1 MRLAFL
7 PPSSRYGP
15 SRSLNLDLQVPF
27 LSPDTYAMGEG
38 GYRQIN
44 KTLNACAFDDYLN
57 MQQSRLPKLL
67 DVEELSPRVIRVL
80 GQNAGKVC
88 VVKTDYLDMWQED
101 LAQCLQQFTL
111 QGTNTYIVGTGRRR
125 LIIDTAQ
132 GYRAWAD
139 LVETALEDR
148 SIALSHIFLTH
159 WHGDHTRG
167 VPDLIRMYPA
177 LADDIYKNSPEH
189 GQQPIDDGQSFSVE
203 GATIR
208 AVHGPG
214 HSHDHM
220 CFILE
225 EENAMFTGDNVL
237 GHGTS
242 AVEQLGVYME
252 TLRKLQSHR
261 CTVGYPAHGAVIP
274 DLQRKITVELEQ
286 KTRREKQCLVALDR
300 IRNEKESAGQ
310 VRSVT
315 VGELTEAVYGDHLDQ
330 EVRELA
336 LEPFIDEVLRKLAE
350 DGKVAFRV
358 RNGVKQWFAL
368 KAA

>member
-1 MRLAFL
+1 MH
-7 PPSSRYGP
+7 
-15 SRSLNLDLQVPF
+15 
-27 LSPDTYAMGEG
+27 
-38 GYRQIN
+38 
-44 KTLNACAFDDYLN
+44 
-57 MQQSRLPKLL
+57 
-67 DVEELSPRVIRVL
+67 
-80 GQNAGKVC
+80 
-88 VVKTDYLDMWQED
+88 
-101 LAQCLQQFTL
+101 QFTL
-111 QGTNTYIVGTGRRR
+111 QGTNTYIVGTGRNR

-132 GYRAWAD
+132 GYREWAD
-139 LVETALEDR
+139 LVDTALEER
-148 SIALSHIFLTH
+148 SIALSHVFLTH
-159 WHGDHTRG
+159 WHGDHTGG

-177 LADDIYKNSPEH
+177 LADDIYKNSPDH
-189 GQQPIDDGQSFSVE
+189 GQQPVEDGQVFCVE

-252 TLRKLQSHR
+252 TLRKLQSHA
-261 CTVGYPAHGAVIP
+261 CTMGYPAHGAVIQ
-274 DLQRKITVELEQ
+274 DLPRKITVELEQ
-286 KTRREKQCLVALDR
+286 KARREKQCLVALDR
-300 IRNEKESAGQ
+300 ISNEQEVAGQ

-315 VGELTEAVYGDHLDQ
+315 VGELTEAIYGDNLDQ
-330 EVRELA
+330 EVRNLA
-336 LEPFIDEVLRKLAE
+336 LEPFVDEVLRKLAE

-358 RNGVKQWFAL
+358 RNRVKGWFAL